1 MCLYV
6 YVSPEIW
13 MYDYALDFV
22 CLRLEGFLLSVLGV
36 VLAEDDGYLGELGA
50 VDAVG
55 RGGDVPVVEKDAATL
70 VGADTN
76 MGLPRELRE
85 LGLLSADDPL

>member
-36 VLAEDDGYLGELGA
+36 VLAEDDGDLGELGA

-55 RGGDVPVVEKDAATL
+55 RGGYVPVVQQHAPALVATDP
-70 VGADTN
+70 VTQV
-76 MGLPRELRE
+76 
-85 LGLLSADDPL
+85 SASHWSKVAGVILCL

>member
-1 MCLYV
+1 MCLYVYV

-36 VLAEDDGYLGELGA
+36 VLAEDHRDLAELGA

-55 RGGDVPVVEKDAATL
+55 RRGDVPVVEQHPATL
-70 VGADTN
+70 GKSWKMRSGTRKSIV
-76 MGLPRELRE
+76 
-85 LGLLSADDPL
+85 

>member
-1 MCLYV
+1 MCLYVYV

-36 VLAEDDGYLGELGA
+36 VLAEDDGDLGELGA

-55 RGGDVPVVEKDAATL
+55 RGGYVPVVQQHAPAL
-70 VGADTN
+70 VTADPEDKQMITDCPQASVRS
-76 MGLPRELRE
+76 LH
-85 LGLLSADDPL
+85 